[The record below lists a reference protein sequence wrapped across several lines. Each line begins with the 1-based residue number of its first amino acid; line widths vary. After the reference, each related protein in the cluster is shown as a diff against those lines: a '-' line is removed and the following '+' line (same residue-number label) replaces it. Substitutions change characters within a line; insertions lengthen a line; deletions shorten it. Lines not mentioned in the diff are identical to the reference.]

1 LATPVDTG
9 TLLLYPRLRA
19 ARRDS
24 GEVHVIF
31 ELTTPT
37 LMGPPEVSDTE
48 AGDTARIVV
57 KTSQGNRDE
66 IRDLL
71 ESLFVAEL
79 LAPGP
84 EIWLVS
90 PWVSDLELLDNR
102 SGAYSALDS
111 YWPKRF
117 LTLAEL
123 LAFALKT
130 NPNTKLRVV
139 TRSDPHNAKFCER
152 LRRLAEL
159 DGTDNRLSIAS
170 DKDKLH
176 SKGLIGTAF
185 AMNGSMNFTRN
196 GVSIFDEMVQFETAP
211 DRLAQLRI
219 NFQHNYPFAP
229 ES

>member
-1 LATPVDTG
+1 
-9 TLLLYPRLRA
+9 
-19 ARRDS
+19 
-24 GEVHVIF
+24 
-31 ELTTPT
+31 
-37 LMGPPEVSDTE
+37 
-48 AGDTARIVV
+48 
-57 KTSQGNRDE
+57 
-66 IRDLL
+66 
-71 ESLFVAEL
+71 
-79 LAPGP
+79 
-84 EIWLVS
+84 
-90 PWVSDLELLDNR
+90 
-102 SGAYSALDS
+102 
-111 YWPKRF
+111 
-117 LTLAEL
+117 L